1 MHRLARKRPNKAT
14 VSQAQSTNYLHY
26 PLEAQDPLRLLGLSS
41 VQRRNLLLT
50 LSLSLSLSL
59 ITFSVFFFFFRNSK
73 LHKEYFLN
81 RVFKKKKKL
90 KEIFPFE
97 VALVIFAKY
106 QHLPSLSNVYCRQ
119 PYLDFSMKDIKKG
132 FYHLARV

>member
-26 PLEAQDPLRLLGLSS
+26 PLEAQDPLRLLGLSF

-59 ITFSVFFFFFRNSK
+59 SHFTFSVFFFS
-73 LHKEYFLN
+73 LETLN
-81 RVFKKKKKL
+81 
-90 KEIFPFE
+90 
-97 VALVIFAKY
+97 
-106 QHLPSLSNVYCRQ
+106 C
-119 PYLDFSMKDIKKG
+119 IKSIS
-132 FYHLARV
+132 